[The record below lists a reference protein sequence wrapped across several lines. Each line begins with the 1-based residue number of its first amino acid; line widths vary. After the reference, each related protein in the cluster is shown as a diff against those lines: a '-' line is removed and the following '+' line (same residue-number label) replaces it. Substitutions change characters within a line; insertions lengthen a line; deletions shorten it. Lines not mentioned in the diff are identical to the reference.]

1 MSEYSAFVIKCIS
14 LFGNFFLKSLGTG
27 VVKTIS
33 PNEEKRI
40 NKIFITIL
48 ISLIF
53 ILNNSLK
60 LKSQNN
66 LESIVDQKKRI
77 EFEIDFL
84 NRNNYVSRSN
94 DYIFFLR
101 EYESENE
108 LKWQINLLDT
118 NLISTQDTTI
128 LLDRSYLLKNIN
140 SYGDSFYM
148 LFKKNY
154 SNDKKYLVIK
164 YIPENRRIIYNEI
177 EFPLS
182 LKVKKI
188 LYYKTYYVFLSE
200 TKNSKNLIS
209 IYNNKNRQLNNI
221 YEFMYYDK
229 EITKISKI
237 DSFSFQAL
245 ISDNNSNGF
254 KINSRRVYDLN
265 GELKNT
271 AKIELEDYSIID
283 TKFLDN
289 KYTISLVG
297 KKKSKEAI
305 AVLFNEINGRKILN
319 TKLHKFEN
327 IKSINKIISS
337 KNSNKNKF
345 RIGEVF
351 LINSLTRK
359 DDKIL
364 FTIESM
370 KEDFNND
377 GFSNYQYKPF
387 YNSYTG
393 TYDRKINPRFGG
405 YIHNYFMILS
415 FNLNGDLENDFSK
428 RTNKLQTFEKK
439 TYLKYLFREDPYIA
453 FYINKGKISLTQFFT
468 EDGKENQEYYYDIKS
483 LNNNK
488 VLKTETNP
496 EGTSFWYNNYFITYG
511 VQNIISSDKVRKR
524 VFFLN
529 KFEIID

>member
-1 MSEYSAFVIKCIS
+1 M
-14 LFGNFFLKSLGTG
+14 
-27 VVKTIS
+27 
-33 PNEEKRI
+33 
-40 NKIFITIL
+40 TIL
-48 ISLIF
+48 LSLIF
-53 ILNNSLK
+53 NLNNSLK

-84 NRNNYVSRSN
+84 NRNNYISRSE
-94 DYIFFLR
+94 DFIFFLR
-101 EYESENE
+101 EYESEND

-128 LLDRSYLLKNIN
+128 LLDRSYLLKSID
-140 SYGDSFYM
+140 SYGDGFNM

-154 SNDKKYLVIK
+154 SNDKKYLIIK
-164 YIPENRRIIYNEI
+164 YDPVKRRIIYNDI

-188 LYYKTYYVFLSE
+188 LYYRTYYVILSE

-209 IYNNKNRQLNNI
+209 IYNIRNKQLNNI

-229 EITKISKI
+229 EITNISKI
-237 DSFSFQAL
+237 DSFSFSAL
-245 ISDNNSNGF
+245 ISDNNSYGF
-254 KINSRRVYDLN
+254 KNNSRRIYDLY

-271 AKIELEDYSIID
+271 IKIEIEDYSIID
-283 TKFLDN
+283 TKFFHN
-289 KYTISLVG
+289 KYALSLVG

-305 AVLFNEINGRKILN
+305 AILFSEINNDEILN

-327 IKSINKIISS
+327 LKSINKIISS
-337 KNSNKNKF
+337 KNSSKNKF

-351 LINSLTRK
+351 LIDSVAVK
-359 DDKIL
+359 DDNIL
-364 FTIESM
+364 FTVESM

-393 TYDRKINPRFGG
+393 MYDRKINPRFGG
-405 YIHNYFMILS
+405 YIHNYFMILN
-415 FNLNGDLENDFSK
+415 FNLSGDLKNDFSK
-428 RTNKLQTFEKK
+428 KTNTLQTFERKS
-439 TYLKYLFREDPYIA
+439 YLKYLFREDYYLG
-453 FYINKGKISLTQFFT
+453 FYINKGRISLTKFFK
-468 EDGKENQEYYYDIKS
+468 EDGKENEEFYYNIKS
-483 LNNNK
+483 FNGNK

-496 EGTSFWYNNYFITYG
+496 EGTNFWYENYFITYG
-511 VQNIISSDKVRKR
+511 IQNIITSDKERKR